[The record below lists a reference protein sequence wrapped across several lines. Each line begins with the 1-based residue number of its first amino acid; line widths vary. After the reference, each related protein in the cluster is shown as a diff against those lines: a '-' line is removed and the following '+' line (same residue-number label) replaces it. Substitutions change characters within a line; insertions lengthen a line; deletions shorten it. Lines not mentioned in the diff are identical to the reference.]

1 VTLRRELAAAV
12 AARVTAEV
20 LAAVD
25 PPALRRTAAS
35 GRVVPLAAGPA
46 VALGLMAAAA
56 AAEVR
61 AAGHPAGGAEH
72 LAARTAG
79 RARAHADASLVAV
92 AAAGAAGLLDDLAE
106 RRVAGR
112 EPDRGLRGHLRALGS
127 GRVTTGLVK
136 VVGIGL
142 GALVAAGVLAGA
154 APDDPGVA
162 RGPVH
167 RPARPGRG
175 RRPGSAVRLLGDGV
189 LVAGTANVVNLFDTR
204 PGRAAKVT
212 ALAAAVAL
220 AATSRQAGVGRGPV
234 GIGCATTACHAT
246 AAGGGRSSA
255 AVAAA
260 GARSPVPV
268 SSRSLPFPG
277 LVGVLLATVPGDLR
291 GRWMLGDCG
300 ANALG
305 AALGVAVAAT
315 GGPGL
320 RAGWLVCV
328 LALTAAS
335 ERISFSTVIDRHR
348 VLTALDRL
356 GQR

>member
-12 AARVTAEV
+12 VAGVTAEV
-20 LAAVD
+20 LAAAD
-25 PPALRRTAAS
+25 PPALRRPAAS

-46 VALGLMAAAA
+46 VALGLVAAAGGDLG
-56 AAEVR
+56 R
-61 AAGHPAGGAEH
+61 AGGAADP
-72 LAARTAG
+72 AAPTAS
-79 RARAHADASLVAV
+79 RARAQARARASLVAV

-112 EPDRGLRGHLRALGS
+112 EPDRGLRGHVRALRS

-136 VVGIGL
+136 VVGIGI

-154 APDDPGVA
+154 APDDPSAA
-162 RGPVH
+162 RGAVH
-167 RPARPGRG
+167 RPARLRPGRG
-175 RRPGSAVRLLGDGV
+175 ARSGRRLLGDSV

-204 PGRAAKVT
+204 PGRAGKAT
-212 ALAAAVAL
+212 AVAAAVAL
-220 AATSRQAGVGRGPV
+220 AATTR
-234 GIGCATTACHAT
+234 HAT
-246 AAGGGRSSA
+246 AARGTRTGGAGA
-255 AVAAA
+255 AV
-260 GARSPVPV
+260 GAIHPVPA
-268 SSRSLPFPG
+268 SPRSLPLPG
-277 LVGVLLATVPGDLR
+277 LVGVLLATLPGDLR

-320 RAGWLVCV
+320 RAGWLVGV
-328 LALTAAS
+328 LSLTAVS
-335 ERISFSTVIDRHR
+335 ERVSFSTVIDRHR
-348 VLTALDRL
+348 ALTALDRL